1 MTEKG
6 SSNLNLIEIMSN
18 LSNSVIDLQ
27 TKFNKLQIDFNQDN
41 IKSLENKM
49 KILKEKTN
57 GFGFQTKTAQEIS
70 IVKQK
75 IAELTFE
82 VEQLSL
88 SRFCFF
94 KIANKWSKIKDELEC
109 CKYKCTNTNKPTGYC
124 IEGNGFINLIDG
136 ENIKYINCLEGKGI
150 DKRALVYSENRYKRP
165 EYSINY
171 SLFYFEIKCKIEKEN
186 FNEQILNVG
195 FRSSSNLIKLDIIN
209 GAFVSYKEIL
219 LKECKITSF
228 TWNNND
234 IFGCG
239 LVYPPTNKTN
249 KFPYVFFTQNGAQI
263 GKSVLLKDLYCDYY
277 EPYIILKC
285 FSVET
290 NFGNDLN
297 LNPFIYDIKKHF
309 LPKEFYVD
317 TDEEDS
323 DFVVKDMSLMK
334 RRITG
339 LNILAEFFP
348 KIEKKVIKQVF
359 ISKHFD
365 KYASIEALNKI
376 QKENYSKND

>member
-1 MTEKG
+1 MHLNIYL
-6 SSNLNLIEIMSN
+6 NLN
-18 LSNSVIDLQ
+18 
-27 TKFNKLQIDFNQDN
+27 
-41 IKSLENKM
+41 
-49 KILKEKTN
+49 IL
-57 GFGFQTKTAQEIS
+57 
-70 IVKQK
+70 
-75 IAELTFE
+75 
-82 VEQLSL
+82 
-88 SRFCFF
+88 
-94 KIANKWSKIKDELEC
+94 
-109 CKYKCTNTNKPTGYC
+109 
-124 IEGNGFINLIDG
+124 
-136 ENIKYINCLEGKGI
+136 GI

-323 DFVVKDMSLMK
+323 DFGRCNVETNFGNDLKEKLFVYDITKHLVVK
-334 RRITG
+334 
-339 LNILAEFFP
+339 EFLSFSFHLYMF
-348 KIEKKVIKQVF
+348 K
-359 ISKHFD
+359 
-365 KYASIEALNKI
+365 
-376 QKENYSKND
+376 